1 MVINIIK
8 KILTKTTFIYYL
20 LVRLFTTK
28 MSLRKHCHVLWI
40 YLTGIPSMIR
50 TFPWAPAFLQ
60 LTLTIYKKKIG
71 LVLWCLMPLST
82 IFQLY
87 RDGQFHWWRK
97 PEDPEKTTDLP
108 QVTDKLYHIILYSS
122 PWVGVEPTTSVVI
135 GTDCIGSCKSNYHT
149 IMAMTAPNTK
159 WTVSRLLIWW

>member
-1 MVINIIK
+1 LSCPLDLLDWNTINDPD
-8 KILTKTTFIYYL
+8 L
-20 LVRLFTTK
+20 
-28 MSLRKHCHVLWI
+28 SLSSCFSTA
-40 YLTGIPSMIR
+40 YTDN
-50 TFPWAPAFLQ
+50 LQ
-60 LTLTIYKKKIG
+60 KKIG